1 MSVWKRA
8 VATSLA
14 CLIVFALS
22 QTGAQAA
29 SLKIINRTASE
40 IHAIYISDSGSNDWE
55 ENIIDGYMLPSRR
68 QVDIQIPKYKNFD
81 LRVEDNRGNSED
93 YTGFPGN
100 TRQITLQGGGDSE
113 YR

>member
-8 VATSLA
+8 AMASLA
-14 CLIVFALS
+14 CLIVFAFT
-22 QTGAQAA
+22 QTGAEAA
-29 SLKIINRTASE
+29 TLKLVNQTASE
-40 IHAIYISDSGSNDWE
+40 IHAIYISDSGTDNWE
-55 ENIIDGYMLPSRR
+55 ENIIDGYMLPSRN

-81 LRVEDNRGNSED
+81 LRVEDNKGNSED

-100 TRQITLQGGGDSE
+100 TRQIILKGGGDSE